1 MPMFVNTHGTVITIF
16 VLLHPVFAFTKL
28 SFLSPNASILDTSS
42 YQYINTSTPQTTM
55 SDNSN
60 NSNRTGSS
68 VYSARRSKN
77 TAIEPSYPVTG
88 YVSSYSEPIAFTYP
102 DFRKTISDDVSTIK
116 YPYITTSESTSHHI
130 LHRHHKPQQVT
141 RLYLQPVRRTPGNFF
156 SSEDSYDNS
165 IEKDFIPL
173 TPLWSK
179 GNQRWSTSPNYQIN
193 QFANPSK
200 SSNTFPSGFSGL
212 SSSGF
217 SFTAGAPSA
226 IDTIH
231 ETTAH
236 HHIPV
241 ITELHHTK
249 HAQSKLD
256 LKKLG
261 ILALVKI
268 GLAKLKIFGLLKVL
282 FFILLKFKLI
292 LMLIFVKFLLFLKA
306 LKLIKALLL
315 PFLLLSLLPLL
326 LLLLPLLLYL
336 ALPLLGLP
344 VPVMVPSRYQHGRIG
359 ILDHISTQ
367 NTDILL
373 EIMDQLLNSERCVER
388 IACQLAT
395 KKQAKLFYPVLSW

>member
-55 SDNSN
+55 GDT
-60 NSNRTGSS
+60 SNRTGNR
-68 VYSARRSKN
+68 VYSTRRSKN
-77 TAIEPSYPVTG
+77 TAVDPSYPVTG
-88 YVSSYSEPIAFTYP
+88 YVSSYSEPIPFTYP
-102 DFRKTISDDVSTIK
+102 DFQKTISDDVSTIK
-116 YPYITTSESTSHHI
+116 YPYITTSESTSRRM
-130 LHRHHKPQQVT
+130 LHRPHKPQEVT
-141 RLYLQPVRRTPGNFF
+141 RLYLKPVRRAPGNFF
-156 SSEDSYDNS
+156 SSNDNYDNS
-165 IEKDFIPL
+165 IEQDFIPL
-173 TPLWSK
+173 TSLWST
-179 GNQRWSTSPNYQIN
+179 GNQRWSTFPNHHIN

-200 SSNTFPSGFSGL
+200 SSNTFPSGFSGS

-217 SFTAGAPSA
+217 SFTAGAPTA

-241 ITELHHTK
+241 ITELHHKK
-249 HAQSKLD
+249 HAKSKLD
-256 LKKLG
+256 LKNLG

-282 FFILLKFKLI
+282 FFILLKFKLFLI
-292 LMLIFVKFLLFLKA
+292 LIFVKFLLFLKA

-315 PFLLLSLLPLL
+315 PFFLLSLLPLL

-344 VPVMVPSRYQHGRIG
+344 VPVMVPTRYQHGRIG
-359 ILDHISTQ
+359 LLDHISTQ

-373 EIMDQLLNSERCVER
+373 EIMEQLMNSERCVER

-395 KKQAKLFYPVLSW
+395 KKQAKLFYPVLTW